1 LIQQSILEGA
11 MSKKTSLYVS
21 EVTQFINQ
29 LKAHNPELEQQQREG
44 RALLW
49 DKRVNFEELKDF
61 GNSRAPKKPYEYYS
75 NE

>member
-1 LIQQSILEGA
+1 

-29 LKAHNPELEQQQREG
+29 LKEYNPELEKQQREG

-49 DKRVNFEELKDF
+49 DKRVDFDELKDF
-61 GNSRAPKKPYEYYS
+61 GSSRAPKKPYEYYS
-75 NE
+75 D

>member
-1 LIQQSILEGA
+1 

-29 LKAHNPELEQQQREG
+29 LKEHNPELEQQQREG